1 VAWVSESKSTLAFLF
16 FLLSFW
22 FFIRMRE
29 RERWGWPEGVLSAL
43 FLILSLLAKINTVVA
58 PAVFLLYD
66 YKQGATL
73 KTLRWRSL
81 LPFFAISG
89 LFVLIHL
96 RAFHGSAESMEGVY
110 YGGFWL
116 HFMHLPLLL
125 AFYADMTVF
134 PYAVSAWEMFPIQSS
149 FNALIALGWAG
160 LAAVVFLLSR
170 ASRSIQFWALWF
182 FVFLLPVLQI
192 IPFPI
197 WVADRYLYIPL
208 VGGLVLVSRF
218 CLAALQRMAS
228 PWPRWAMQGAMLGAV
243 LLLAWK
249 THAQLPVWRDDLSLW
264 SATTPTCDTSS
275 YCHLNLA
282 LALLRNGQRELG
294 VQHMLRAVEIRPSW
308 RVLERLGDV
317 YTLTLRDYRQAQIA
331 YHMALEQTGPKGS
344 PEIYGRIARAY
355 YLAGDLEET
364 TRVLEAGKRNNP
376 NDLGLWIIDG
386 FVRWRQGNL
395 DEARSSLRRAVAMTG
410 GSVNPAQFFT
420 EFLGNP
426 REVGRMLSSLR
437 SSEAVAM
444 P

>member
-1 VAWVSESKSTLAFLF
+1 
-16 FLLSFW
+16 
-22 FFIRMRE
+22 
-29 RERWGWPEGVLSAL
+29 
-43 FLILSLLAKINTVVA
+43 
-58 PAVFLLYD
+58 
-66 YKQGATL
+66 
-73 KTLRWRSL
+73 
-81 LPFFAISG
+81 
-89 LFVLIHL
+89 
-96 RAFHGSAESMEGVY
+96 
-110 YGGFWL
+110 
-116 HFMHLPLLL
+116 
-125 AFYADMTVF
+125 
-134 PYAVSAWEMFPIQSS
+134 
-149 FNALIALGWAG
+149 
-160 LAAVVFLLSR
+160 
-170 ASRSIQFWALWF
+170 
-182 FVFLLPVLQI
+182 
-192 IPFPI
+192 
-197 WVADRYLYIPL
+197 
-208 VGGLVLVSRF
+208 
-218 CLAALQRMAS
+218 
-228 PWPRWAMQGAMLGAV
+228 
-243 LLLAWK
+243 
-249 THAQLPVWRDDLSLW
+249 
-264 SATTPTCDTSS
+264 
-275 YCHLNLA
+275 
-282 LALLRNGQRELG
+282 
-294 VQHMLRAVEIRPSW
+294 MLRAVEIRPSW